1 MTELIALPE
10 EPIRHIGSRR
20 AFLRITLVGALELL
34 ATRLARGQDGYP
46 NRPVK
51 LVMPFAAGGG
61 PDLLARRQ
69 APELARVL
77 GVPVPVEN
85 RVGAGGVVAAETVA
99 AAAPD
104 GYTIM
109 VGTSSHLVNKFLNPA
124 VAFDPLQSFAPVS
137 LSWIGGTVLAVAQAS
152 AATTPAELVVALRA
166 KPGAMNYASGGV
178 GTAAHL
184 AGAAFARALDLVAVH
199 VPYKGSVEIERA
211 LLSGEVQ
218 FAFPIATTAIPAVQ
232 QGRLRALAVT
242 TRQRLPQLPHVP
254 TLIELFANE
263 LLVQEAWGGI
273 WAPKGTPSAVV
284 DRLFAA
290 NALSLQSD
298 AVRRFHL
305 DNGAQVALSA
315 SPSEFAA
322 FMASENERWRRVLV
336 AIGLR
341 PG

>member
-1 MTELIALPE
+1 
-10 EPIRHIGSRR
+10 
-20 AFLRITLVGALELL
+20 
-34 ATRLARGQDGYP
+34 
-46 NRPVK
+46 
-51 LVMPFAAGGG
+51 MPFAAGGG

-85 RVGAGGVVAAETVA
+85 RVGAGGIVAAESVA

-104 GYTIM
+104 GYTVM
-109 VGTSSHLVNKFLNPA
+109 VGTSSHLVNKLLNPA
-124 VAFDPLQSFAPVS
+124 VAFDPLRSFAPVS
-137 LSWIGGTVLAVAQAS
+137 LSWIGGSVLVVPQTSAVATAG
-152 AATTPAELVVALRA
+152 ELVAALRA
-166 KPGAMNYASGGV
+166 KPGALNYASGGV

-184 AGAAFARALDLVAVH
+184 AGAAFARALGLVAVH

-211 LLSGEVQ
+211 LLAGEVQ
-218 FAFPIATTAIPAVQ
+218 FAFPIASTTIPAVR

-242 TRQRLPQLPHVP
+242 TRQRLPQLPDVP
-254 TLIELFANE
+254 TLVALFGNK
-263 LLVQEAWGGI
+263 LLVQEAWGGM
-273 WAPKGTPSAVV
+273 WAPRGTPGAVIE
-284 DRLFAA
+284 RLFGA

-322 FMASENERWRRVLV
+322 FMASEYERWRRLLV

-341 PG
+341 RD